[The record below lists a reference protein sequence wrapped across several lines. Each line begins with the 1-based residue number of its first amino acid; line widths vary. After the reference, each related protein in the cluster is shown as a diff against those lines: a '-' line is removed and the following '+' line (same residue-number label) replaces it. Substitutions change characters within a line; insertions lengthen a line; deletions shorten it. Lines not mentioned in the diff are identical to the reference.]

1 MPTTMA
7 VASPTIE
14 SPITGIE
21 DAFLA
26 VIGNRDLNVITLF
39 SVFGFVMTILFAVY
53 LGSQEDP
60 AALLSQT
67 SNASQINV
75 AQASLGLA
83 GTFAGKGDA
92 EQTRV
97 ATVKS
102 TLQPDP
108 DADGVALADY
118 EPLMATGLELNGPPR
133 RFSAKEIMRNTEIP
147 GF

>member
-1 MPTTMA
+1 MPTTFA

-53 LGSQEDP
+53 LGSQDDS
-60 AALLSQT
+60 ATLLIQT
-67 SNASQINV
+67 SNASQVNV

-92 EQTRV
+92 EQTKV

-102 TLQPDP
+102 ALQPDP

-118 EPLMATGLELNGPPR
+118 EPLMATGLDLNGLPR